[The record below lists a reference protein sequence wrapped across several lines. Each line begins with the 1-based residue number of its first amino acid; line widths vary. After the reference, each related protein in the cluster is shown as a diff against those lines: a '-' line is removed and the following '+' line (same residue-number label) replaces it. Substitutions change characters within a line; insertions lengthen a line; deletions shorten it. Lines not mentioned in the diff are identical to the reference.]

1 MRLTDLLRLAWGQV
15 RRGRVRSLL
24 CGGTVAVGVCAM
36 AVIGAIGTL
45 AQTEMHTAVR
55 AIGLRGMTC
64 YLENRRW
71 RGFDTGFCRGGAQ
84 YLSGSHVRNAGQISE
99 WALSKWPP

>member
-1 MRLTDLLRLAWGQV
+1 MRLTELLRLAWGQV

-64 YLENRRW
+64 YLENPQNGEVLTPAFAEAVRNV
-71 RGFDTGFCRGGAQ
+71 
-84 YLSGSHVRNAGQISE
+84 SGSHVRNAG
-99 WALSKWPP
+99 